1 MFNFDDLNT
10 PRDNNKA
17 PNGMQNELEFAIIMQ
32 TVLSVLRNT
41 DFSNFAGRER
51 LSMQIINIAC
61 DENGELNED
70 RTVSVILSL
79 LQHTLAL
86 INSFKHLEDDALNI
100 EKYFDYFQANMVTP
114 LLEDPDIP
122 SY

>member
-10 PRDNNKA
+10 PRDNDKA

-32 TVLSVLRNT
+32 SVLSVLRNT
-41 DFSNFAGRER
+41 DFSNFVGREK

-61 DENGELNED
+61 NENGELDQD
-70 RTVSVILSL
+70 RSVSVMLSL

-86 INSFKHLEDDALNI
+86 INSFKSLEDDDLDI
-100 EKYFDYFQANMVTP
+100 EKYFDYFQANIVKP
-114 LLEDPDIP
+114 LLDDPDIP